1 MSKGQYEVRRI
12 VNNKDK
18 ILLKQIA
25 KLNFLNFA
33 QKHQSA
39 RIRVTPQISRYLFF

>member
-18 ILLKQIA
+18 ILLK

-39 RIRVTPQISRYLFF
+39 RIRVTPQISKYLFF